1 MGKSMHSL
9 RGAIELRVLLDT
21 QVLIHAYSGELDAMS
36 RKVRALL
43 AADDTDAA
51 ISVISL
57 MAVAIKSG
65 RGTLDMGETEVRE
78 AVRDLRL
85 TILPFT
91 PEHAYRLFGLPHHH
105 RDPFDRMLI
114 ATALA
119 EEIPLIGSDR
129 LFKRYKG
136 LKVIW

>member
-1 MGKSMHSL
+1 MHSL

-57 MAVAIKSG
+57 MEVAIK
-65 RGTLDMGETEVRE
+65 V
-78 AVRDLRL
+78 V
-85 TILPFT
+85 
-91 PEHAYRLFGLPHHH
+91 
-105 RDPFDRMLI
+105 
-114 ATALA
+114 
-119 EEIPLIGSDR
+119 
-129 LFKRYKG
+129 
-136 LKVIW
+136 

>member
-1 MGKSMHSL
+1 MRKWMHFL

-21 QVLIHAYSGELDAMS
+21 QVLIHAYSGELDAIS

-43 AADDTDAA
+43 AADDTDGAV
-51 ISVISL
+51 SVISL
-57 MAVAIKSG
+57 MEVAKKSG
-65 RGTLDMGETEVRE
+65 LGKLQMGEAEVRE

-91 PEHAYRLFGLPHHH
+91 AEHAYRLFGLPHHH

-136 LKVIW
+136 LNVIW

>member
-1 MGKSMHSL
+1 L
-9 RGAIELRVLLDT
+9 RALLDT
-21 QVLIHAYSGELDAMS
+21 QVLIQAYSGEINAMS

-43 AADDTDAA
+43 AADDTDGVVSA
-51 ISVISL
+51 ISLTEI
-57 MAVAIKSG
+57 AVKSG
-65 RGTLDMGETEVRE
+65 CGKLQMGEAEVRE

-85 TILPFT
+85 TMLPFT
-91 PEHAYRLFGLPHHH
+91 PQHAYRLFSLPLHH

>member
-1 MGKSMHSL
+1 MHSL
-9 RGAIELRVLLDT
+9 SGAIDLRVLLDT
-21 QVLIHAYSGELDAMS
+21 QVLIHAYSGEIDAMP
-36 RKVRALL
+36 RKVRTLL
-43 AADDTDAA
+43 AADDTDGVV
-51 ISVISL
+51 SVISL
-57 MAVAIKSG
+57 MEIAIKSG
-65 RGTLDMGETEVRE
+65 SGKLQMGEAEVRE

-91 PEHAYRLFGLPHHH
+91 SEHTYRLFSLPPHH

>member
-1 MGKSMHSL
+1 
-9 RGAIELRVLLDT
+9 
-21 QVLIHAYSGELDAMS
+21 MS

-43 AADDTDAA
+43 AADDTDGVV
-51 ISVISL
+51 SVISL
-57 MAVAIKSG
+57 MEIATKSG
-65 RGTLDMGETEVRE
+65 NGKLQMGEAEVRE

-91 PEHAYRLFGLPHHH
+91 SEHAYGLFNLAPHH

-119 EEIPLIGSDR
+119 EEVPLIGSDR
-129 LFKRYKG
+129 VFKKYKG

>member
-1 MGKSMHSL
+1 MP
-9 RGAIELRVLLDT
+9 
-21 QVLIHAYSGELDAMS
+21 

-43 AADDTDAA
+43 AAYDTDLGV
-51 ISVISL
+51 SVISL
-57 MAVAIKSG
+57 MEIATKSG
-65 RGTLDMGETEVRE
+65 SGKLQMGEAEVRE

-91 PEHAYRLFGLPHHH
+91 AEHAYRLFGLPPHH

-119 EEIPLIGSDR
+119 DEIPLIGSP
-129 LFKRYKG
+129 L
-136 LKVIW
+136 

>member
-1 MGKSMHSL
+1 MQKWMHSS

-21 QVLIHAYSGELDAMS
+21 QVLIHAYSGEIDAMS

-43 AADDTDAA
+43 TSDDTDAVV
-51 ISVISL
+51 SVISL
-57 MAVAIKSG
+57 IEIGIKSG
-65 RGTLDMGETEVRE
+65 SGKLQMGEAEVRE

-85 TILPFT
+85 TILSFT
-91 PEHAYRLFGLPHHH
+91 PQHAYGLFGLPHHH

-119 EEIPLIGSDR
+119 EGIPLIGSDR

>member
-1 MGKSMHSL
+1 MRSS

-21 QVLIHAYSGELDAMS
+21 QVLIHAYSGAIDAMS
-36 RKVRALL
+36 RKVHALL
-43 AADDTDAA
+43 AADDTDA
-51 ISVISL
+51 IVSVISL
-57 MAVAIKSG
+57 MEIAIKSG
-65 RGTLDMGETEVRE
+65 SGKLQMGEAEVRE

-85 TILPFT
+85 TILPFS
-91 PEHAYRLFGLPHHH
+91 PEHAYRLFSLPPHH

>member
-1 MGKSMHSL
+1 MHSL
-9 RGAIELRVLLDT
+9 RGAIDLRVLLDT
-21 QVLIHAYSGELDAMS
+21 EVLIRAYSGEIDAMS

-43 AADDTDAA
+43 AADDTDGVV
-51 ISVISL
+51 SVISL
-57 MAVAIKSG
+57 MEIAIKSG
-65 RGTLDMGETEVRE
+65 SGKLQMGEAEVRE

-85 TILPFT
+85 TILPFNT
-91 PEHAYRLFGLPHHH
+91 EHAYRLFGLPPRH

-136 LKVIW
+136 LRVIW

>member
-1 MGKSMHSL
+1 L
-9 RGAIELRVLLDT
+9 RALLDT
-21 QVLIHAYSGELDAMS
+21 QVLIHAYSGEINAMS

-43 AADDTDAA
+43 AADDTDGVV
-51 ISVISL
+51 STISL
-57 MAVAIKSG
+57 MEIVIKSG
-65 RGTLDMGETEVRE
+65 CGKLQMGEAEVRE

-91 PEHAYRLFGLPHHH
+91 PQHAYRLFGLPLHH

-119 EEIPLIGSDR
+119 EEIPLIGSNR
-129 LFKRYKG
+129 LFKMYKG

>member
-1 MGKSMHSL
+1 L
-9 RGAIELRVLLDT
+9 RALLDT
-21 QVLIHAYSGELDAMS
+21 QVLIHAYSGEINAMS

-43 AADDTDAA
+43 AADDTDGVV
-51 ISVISL
+51 STISL
-57 MAVAIKSG
+57 MEIAIKSG
-65 RGTLDMGETEVRE
+65 CGKLQMGEAEVRE

-91 PEHAYRLFGLPHHH
+91 PQHAYRLFGLPLHH

-119 EEIPLIGSDR
+119 EEIPLIGSNR
-129 LFKRYKG
+129 LFKMYKG

>member
-1 MGKSMHSL
+1 MRSL

-21 QVLIHAYSGELDAMS
+21 QVLIHAYSGEIDAMS

-43 AADDTDAA
+43 AGNDTEGVV
-51 ISVISL
+51 SVTSL
-57 MAVAIKSG
+57 MEIAI
-65 RGTLDMGETEVRE
+65 EAEVRE

-91 PEHAYRLFGLPHHH
+91 PEHAYRLFGLPPHH

>member
-1 MGKSMHSL
+1 L
-9 RGAIELRVLLDT
+9 RALLDT
-21 QVLIHAYSGELDAMS
+21 QVLIHAYSGEINAMS

-43 AADDTDAA
+43 AADDTDGVVST
-51 ISVISL
+51 ISHMENSL
-57 MAVAIKSG
+57 KSG
-65 RGTLDMGETEVRE
+65 CGKLQMGEAEVRE

-91 PEHAYRLFGLPHHH
+91 PQHAYRLFGLPLHH

-129 LFKRYKG
+129 LFKMYKG

>member
-1 MGKSMHSL
+1 MRKWLHSL

-21 QVLIHAYSGELDAMS
+21 QVLIHAYSGELNAMS

-51 ISVISL
+51 VSVISL
-57 MAVAIKSG
+57 MEVAIKSG
-65 RGTLDMGETEVRE
+65 RGQLEMGEAEVRE

-85 TILPFT
+85 TVLPFT
-91 PEHAYRLFGLPHHH
+91 PEHAYRLFGLPPHH

>member
-1 MGKSMHSL
+1 MHSL

-21 QVLIHAYSGELDAMS
+21 QVLIHAYSGEIDAMS

-43 AADDTDAA
+43 AADDTDCAVSA
-51 ISVISL
+51 ISL
-57 MAVAIKSG
+57 MEIAIKSG
-65 RGTLDMGETEVRE
+65 RGKLQMGEAEVRA

-91 PEHAYRLFGLPHHH
+91 SEHAYRLFGLPPHH

-136 LKVIW
+136 LKVIC

>member
-1 MGKSMHSL
+1 MHSL

-21 QVLIHAYSGELDAMS
+21 QVLIHAYSGELNAMS

-51 ISVISL
+51 VSVISL
-57 MAVAIKSG
+57 MEVAIKSG
-65 RGTLDMGETEVRE
+65 RGQLEMGEAEVRE

-85 TILPFT
+85 TVLPFT
-91 PEHAYRLFGLPHHH
+91 PEHAYRLFGLPPHH

-129 LFKRYKG
+129 LFRSYKG

>member
-1 MGKSMHSL
+1 MHSL

-43 AADDTDAA
+43 AADDTDRAV
-51 ISVISL
+51 SVVSI
-57 MAVAIKSG
+57 MEVAIKSG
-65 RGTLDMGETEVRE
+65 RGKLQMGEAEVRE

-91 PEHAYRLFGLPHHH
+91 QEHAYRLFGLPHHH
-105 RDPFDRMLI
+105 SDPFDRMLI

-129 LFKRYKG
+129 LFTRYKG

>member
-1 MGKSMHSL
+1 MHSL

-21 QVLIHAYSGELDAMS
+21 QVLIHAYSGEIDAMS

-43 AADDTDAA
+43 AGDDTEGVV
-51 ISVISL
+51 SVTSL
-57 MAVAIKSG
+57 MEIAIKSG
-65 RGTLDMGETEVRE
+65 SGKLQMGEAEVRE

-91 PEHAYRLFGLPHHH
+91 PEHAYRLFGLPPHH

-119 EEIPLIGSDR
+119 EDIPLIGSDR
-129 LFKRYKG
+129 LFKRYRG

>member
-1 MGKSMHSL
+1 L
-9 RGAIELRVLLDT
+9 RALLDT
-21 QVLIHAYSGELDAMS
+21 QVLIHAYSGEINAMS

-43 AADDTDAA
+43 AADDTDGVV
-51 ISVISL
+51 STISL
-57 MAVAIKSG
+57 MEIAIKSG
-65 RGTLDMGETEVRE
+65 CGKLQMGEAEVRE

-91 PEHAYRLFGLPHHH
+91 PQHAYRLFGLPLHH

-119 EEIPLIGSDR
+119 EEIPLIGSNR
-129 LFKRYKG
+129 LFKMYKG
-136 LKVIW
+136 LKVIC

>member
-1 MGKSMHSL
+1 MHSL
-9 RGAIELRVLLDT
+9 RAGFELLVLLDT
-21 QVLIHAYSGELDAMS
+21 QVLIYAYSGQIDAMS

-43 AADDTDAA
+43 AADDTDGVV
-51 ISVISL
+51 SVASL
-57 MAVAIKSG
+57 MEIAIKSESG
-65 RGTLDMGETEVRE
+65 KLQMGEAEVRE

-85 TILPFT
+85 TILPFA
-91 PEHAYRLFGLPHHH
+91 PEHAYQLFGLPPHH

-129 LFKRYKG
+129 LFRRYKG

>member
-1 MGKSMHSL
+1 M
-9 RGAIELRVLLDT
+9 RVLLDT
-21 QVLIHAYSGELDAMS
+21 QVLIHAYSGELDAIS

-43 AADDTDAA
+43 ASDDTDGAV
-51 ISVISL
+51 SVISL

-65 RGTLDMGETEVRE
+65 RGKLEMGEAEVRE

-91 PEHAYRLFGLPHHH
+91 LEHAYRLFSLPHHH

-119 EEIPLIGSDR
+119 EGIPLIGSDR

-136 LKVIW
+136 LQVIW

>member
-1 MGKSMHSL
+1 
-9 RGAIELRVLLDT
+9 
-21 QVLIHAYSGELDAMS
+21 MS

-43 AADDTDAA
+43 AADDTDGVV
-51 ISVISL
+51 STISL
-57 MAVAIKSG
+57 MEIAIKSG
-65 RGTLDMGETEVRE
+65 CGKLQMGEAEVRE

-91 PEHAYRLFGLPHHH
+91 PQHAYRLFGLPLHH

-129 LFKRYKG
+129 LFKMYKG
-136 LKVIW
+136 LKVIC

>member
-1 MGKSMHSL
+1 M

-21 QVLIHAYSGELDAMS
+21 QVLIHAYSGDIDAMS

-43 AADDTDAA
+43 AADDTDLVV
-51 ISVISL
+51 SVISL
-57 MAVAIKSG
+57 MEIAIKSSSG
-65 RGTLDMGETEVRE
+65 KLQMGEAEVRE

-91 PEHAYRLFGLPHHH
+91 HEHAFRLFSLPPHH

-119 EEIPLIGSDR
+119 DKIPLIGSDR

>member
-1 MGKSMHSL
+1 L
-9 RGAIELRVLLDT
+9 RALLDT
-21 QVLIHAYSGELDAMS
+21 QVLIHAYSGEINAMS

-43 AADDTDAA
+43 AADDTDGVV
-51 ISVISL
+51 STISL
-57 MAVAIKSG
+57 MEIVIKSG
-65 RGTLDMGETEVRE
+65 CGKLQMGEAEVRE

-91 PEHAYRLFGLPHHH
+91 PQHAYRLFGLPLHH

-129 LFKRYKG
+129 LFKMYKG
-136 LKVIW
+136 LKVIC

>member
-1 MGKSMHSL
+1 MHSL
-9 RGAIELRVLLDT
+9 KGATDLRVLLDT
-21 QVLIHAYSGELDAMS
+21 QVLIHAYSGEMDAMS
-36 RKVRALL
+36 RKVRTLL
-43 AADDTDAA
+43 AADDTDGVV
-51 ISVISL
+51 SVISL
-57 MAVAIKSG
+57 MEIAIKSG
-65 RGTLDMGETEVRE
+65 SGKLQMGEAEVRE

-91 PEHAYRLFGLPHHH
+91 HKHAYQLFGLPPHHC
-105 RDPFDRMLI
+105 DPFDRMLI

-129 LFKRYKG
+129 LFKKYKG